1 MQIRLL
7 IDGYN
12 LLFTSGMEGRGRGPK
27 WLQRAR
33 ERLLK
38 FLRSKLPAADVPA
51 TLVVFD
57 AATRPFGASVENSG
71 VRDQPSS
78 GADLPVADGI
88 QVIYAVNYDEADDL
102 IENIIRKHSAPKSL
116 TVVSSDNRIRK
127 CALARRARSLDVE
140 AFLTQ
145 LEASTVDE
153 GPSPIPGE
161 NVPGENADIL
171 TQEEV
176 ESWLREFGEAGES

>member
-1 MQIRLL
+1 MHIRLL

-12 LLFTSGMEGRGRGPK
+12 LLFTSGMEGRSRGPK

-38 FLRSKLPAADVPA
+38 FLRSKLPAEDIPA

-57 AATRPFGASVENSG
+57 AGSRPFSTG
-71 VRDQPSS
+71 VANAGIRDQSNS
-78 GADLPVADGI
+78 DSALALDDGI
-88 QVIYAVNYDEADDL
+88 QVIYAIDYDEADDL
-102 IENIIRKHSAPKSL
+102 LENIIRKHTAPKSL

-127 CALARRARSLDVE
+127 CALARRARSLDVD

-145 LEASTVDE
+145 LEASVVDE
-153 GPSPIPGE
+153 EPKLKPGE
-161 NVPGENADIL
+161 NTDNL

-176 ESWLREFGEAGES
+176 DRWLREFGEAGDR